1 MQILSNHFVHLNKN
15 YRDESKIRE
24 FPGWRFKGDYYRLNK
39 QKVILEKEIRNL
51 IIDNSYVLLQLKLAE
66 RKNLNQSNINYSLIV
81 KELESLNESLNET
94 LLSSNEILLNESW
107 QVLEANKKSFTFKL
121 KNIVWMVRD
130 KSVAFLCLKILPT
143 KISRFIFPSFY
154 CY

>member
-1 MQILSNHFVHLNKN
+1 MQILSNHFTHLNKN

-24 FPGWRFKGDYYRLNK
+24 FAGWRFRGDYYRLNK

-107 QVLEANKKSFTFKL
+107 QVLEANKKSFTFQL
-121 KNIVWMVRD
+121 KNIIWMVRD

-143 KISRFIFPSFY
+143 KISRFVFPSFY

>member
-15 YRDESKIRE
+15 YRDESEIRE

-107 QVLEANKKSFTFKL
+107 QVLEANKKSFTFQL

-143 KISRFIFPSFY
+143 KISRFVFPSFY

>member
-1 MQILSNHFVHLNKN
+1 MQILSNHFIHLNKN

-24 FPGWRFKGDYYRLNK
+24 FAGWRFKGDYYRLNK

-66 RKNLNQSNINYSLIV
+66 RKNLNQSNISYSLIV
-81 KELESLNESLNET
+81 GVNLNESLNET

-107 QVLEANKKSFTFKL
+107 QVLEANK
-121 KNIVWMVRD
+121 
-130 KSVAFLCLKILPT
+130 
-143 KISRFIFPSFY
+143 IFYLSTEKY
-154 CY
+154 SLDGKR

>member
-1 MQILSNHFVHLNKN
+1 MKILSNHFVHLNKN

-24 FPGWRFKGDYYRLNK
+24 FAGWRFRGDYYRLNK

-66 RKNLNQSNINYSLIV
+66 RKNLNQSNINYSLIL

-94 LLSSNEILLNESW
+94 LLSSNEVLLNESW
-107 QVLEANKKSFTFKL
+107 KVIEMNQRSLIYKL
-121 KNIVWMVRD
+121 KNIFWALRD
-130 KSVAFLCLKILPT
+130 KCISFLCLKILPARL
-143 KISRFIFPSFY
+143 SRIVFPSFY

>member
-1 MQILSNHFVHLNKN
+1 MQILSNHFTHLNKN

-24 FPGWRFKGDYYRLNK
+24 FAGWRFRGDYYRLNK

-107 QVLEANKKSFTFKL
+107 QVLEANKKSFTFQL

-130 KSVAFLCLKILPT
+130 KSVAFLCLKILPI